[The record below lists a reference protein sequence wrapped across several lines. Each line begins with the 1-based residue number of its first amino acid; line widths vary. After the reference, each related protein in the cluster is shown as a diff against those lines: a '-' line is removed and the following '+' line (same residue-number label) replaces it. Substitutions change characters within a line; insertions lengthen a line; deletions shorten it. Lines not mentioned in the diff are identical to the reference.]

1 MIYFILK
8 NFKLKKD
15 YSNKNDFSKVG
26 HFKED
31 AHVQLFYYGRSF

>member
-8 NFKLKKD
+8 NAKLKKD
-15 YSNKNDFSKVG
+15 YSNKKDHFSKVG

-31 AHVQLFYYGRSF
+31 ANGRSF